1 MTFGEGPVVYV
12 HPSKIDFGCIQVLKN
27 VSRALCLS
35 NQSVIPAPFK
45 VQMVS
50 TVILKLFYIEK

>member
-50 TVILKLFYIEK
+50 KF